1 MRKRVTCWH
10 TWSKVTQLFSGKGG
24 FHVHTSRFI
33 WITAT
38 APIPLSAPLFSV
50 ELLELCTHSKISML
64 NVCQGRQHI
73 NRQMQIHVLG
83 LEFPSHL
90 YISRLAT
97 NMLCK
102 GPICISQL
110 NPVTVLSELSALK
123 EFFSVCVT
131 HLQLTHAPKNW
142 EAFKSCCHIKLVNFP
157 KPLPINF
164 NRFLGG
170 PVDVSFDY
178 HTYCYY

>member
-1 MRKRVTCWH
+1 MRKRLTRWH
-10 TWSKVTQLFSGKGG
+10 TWSKVSQLFSGKGG

-38 APIPLSAPLFSV
+38 TPTPLSAPLLILFSV

-64 NVCQGRQHI
+64 NVCQGRQMH
-73 NRQMQIHVLG
+73 IHVLG

-97 NMLCK
+97 NMLSTCK

-123 EFFSVCVT
+123 PRPPPLLP
-131 HLQLTHAPKNW
+131 H
-142 EAFKSCCHIKLVNFP
+142 FKDSH
-157 KPLPINF
+157 
-164 NRFLGG
+164 
-170 PVDVSFDY
+170 
-178 HTYCYY
+178 